1 MLTAISQSRAWLK
14 AISVATLLL
23 GIPPVMFIV
32 LATNKVDGSSDNASD
47 LVWLS
52 LWLWL
57 WLNVDRCV

>member
-1 MLTAISQSRAWLK
+1 VLTAISQSRAWLK

-52 LWLWL
+52 LRL
-57 WLNVDRCV
+57 